1 MLTHTEKIKTFLN
14 LREARGRLV
23 RYMTSIGYTVIG
35 TDADI
40 LFERGNAFGRIP
52 GSPPRTWPVR
62 VFAHI
67 GKGHNGSEVILRWE
81 MGFGA
86 RLLSIWD
93 VKYFKKE
100 VQGAVKTISARTVNL
115 NDLEMTHTSS
125 AIITLML
132 YVMVF
137 LTVTL
142 MFLLMAAG
150 DVSLGLWLIVLIMLA
165 ALLLA
170 TKAPL
175 SPVRRG
181 NRSRA

>member
-14 LREARGRLV
+14 LREVRGRLC

-35 TDADI
+35 TDSDI

-67 GKGHNGSEVILRWE
+67 GKGHNGSEVLLRWE
-81 MGFGA
+81 MGTGM

-93 VKYFKKE
+93 VKYFRKE
-100 VQGAVKTISARTVNL
+100 VQGAVKTAAARNVNM

-125 AIITLML
+125 AVMILALYLAVLLTIT
-132 YVMVF
+132 V
-137 LTVTL
+137 
-142 MFLLMAAG
+142 MFLLMTAG
-150 DVSLGLWLIVLIMLA
+150 AISVGIWFLMLLVLGTV
-165 ALLLA
+165 LLA
-170 TKAPL
+170 TRAPL
-175 SPVRRG
+175 TPTKRTAR
-181 NRSRA
+181 

>member
-1 MLTHTEKIKTFLN
+1 MLTHSETVKTFLN

-23 RYMTSIGYTVIG
+23 RFMTSIGYTVIG

-67 GKGHNGSEVILRWE
+67 TKGHNGSEVLVRWE
-81 MGFGA
+81 LGGA
-86 RLLSIWD
+86 ARMLSMWD
-93 VKYFKKE
+93 GGYFRKE
-100 VQGAVKTISARTVNL
+100 VQGAVKTITARNVNM

-125 AIITLML
+125 ALMTLIL
-132 YVMVF
+132 YVAIFLTITVMFVLMTTGEVSVIVWLLTLVF
-137 LTVTL
+137 L
-142 MFLLMAAG
+142 G
-150 DVSLGLWLIVLIMLA
+150 

-170 TKAPL
+170 IRAPL
-175 SPVRRG
+175 VPK
-181 NRSRA
+181 RSRT